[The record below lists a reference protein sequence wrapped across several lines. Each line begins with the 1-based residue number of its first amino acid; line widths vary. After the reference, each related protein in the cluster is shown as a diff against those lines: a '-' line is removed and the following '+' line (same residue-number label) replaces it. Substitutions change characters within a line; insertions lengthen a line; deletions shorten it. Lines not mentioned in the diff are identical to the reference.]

1 MFFLQGVC
9 CTISRREEKGKRK
22 IKGKEEQK
30 SAIRIEV
37 STRGKI
43 KKVDDK
49 WIQNGRI
56 HLIFRHIAWRFWSG
70 ECVAVYI
77 WDGMLAVLLC
87 AFCAFYGA

>member
-49 WIQNGRI
+49 WIQNGR
-56 HLIFRHIAWRFWSG
+56 G
-70 ECVAVYI
+70 YI
-77 WDGMLAVLLC
+77 LFLGILLGV
-87 AFCAFYGA
+87 FGAENV